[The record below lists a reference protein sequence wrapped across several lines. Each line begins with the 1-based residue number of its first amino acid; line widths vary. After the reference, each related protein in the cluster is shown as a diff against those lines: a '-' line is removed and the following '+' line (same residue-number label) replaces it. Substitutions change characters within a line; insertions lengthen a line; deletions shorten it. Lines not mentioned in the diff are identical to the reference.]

1 MSQDR
6 DNDFRVRVARSKGSA
21 GGRMRA
27 PRPQSFLDSL
37 APRRGGRSRS
47 NRSRPSRSVQRSFH
61 RRVIV
66 QASIKRMAGTGAAKL
81 KDHLSYLERDAT
93 QKDASPGKLY
103 GSLIHDADAESFH
116 ARCKDDRHHFRFVVS
131 PEDAEQMSDLKAYT
145 RELVSRMEGDL
156 GTKLDWVAID
166 HYDTAQPHTHILVR
180 GVRDDGKDLVMPRA
194 YISRGMRER
203 AQEIASL
210 ELGPMSEL
218 EKRAIL
224 ARTIDAQRKTDLDK
238 IIDRQRDGETLDLR
252 KPVPSGQ
259 LWRKQLIA
267 RRIKTLRQM
276 GLAEYEGRG
285 QWRIK
290 PDFTQ
295 TLTKMGEQNDI
306 IKTLHR
312 AFGERSASLRLGAN
326 AIFDPAA
333 PNARSQAGIVKSFG
347 RPDDTREGG
356 FIVIETLRG
365 QPLYAKVEEDEVFSS
380 LKVGQAVTVQAFD
393 PEPIQAD
400 RNIVAHA
407 ERHEGVFSPVHVHL
421 VENNSEEYTRAHER
435 RLEAL
440 GRANVVRQNKS
451 GAWDIPDDYLDRVRD
466 YHEQL
471 AKRLPAPLVRDGVL
485 TIKEMETARGATWL
499 DEQLKRGSLEE
510 ERTSKALLDAA
521 AKRRAALRQ
530 MGFAIGDKDRL
541 LQLSINELK
550 AMDFKEA
557 GEALENPMGKP
568 YASSSGVSHIEGV
581 FKGTIERPSGKF
593 AVIEESQ
600 EFTLV
605 PWRPIMERRRGQS
618 IIGRAS
624 RGGGISWDVRD
635 RQRDRGLS
643 I

>member
-1 MSQDR
+1 MSQDKE
-6 DNDFRVRVARSKGSA
+6 NDFHVQIAKRKASGGQRVRVK
-21 GGRMRA
+21 
-27 PRPQSFLDSL
+27 RPQSFLDSL
-37 APRRGGRSRS
+37 KPRRGGRSSSSRA
-47 NRSRPSRSVQRSFH
+47 RPSRTVQRSFH
-61 RRVIV
+61 RRVII

-81 KDHLSYLERDAT
+81 RDHLSYLERDAT

-103 GSLIHDADAESFH
+103 GSLIHDVDAESFRD
-116 ARCKDDRHHFRFVVS
+116 RCKNDRHHFRFVVS
-131 PEDAEQMSDLKAYT
+131 PEDAEQMTDLKAYT
-145 RELVSRMEGDL
+145 RELVSRMESDL
-156 GTKLDWVAID
+156 GTKLDWVAVD
-166 HYDTAQPHTHILVR
+166 HYDTAQPHTHLLVR
-180 GVRDDGKDLVMPRA
+180 GVRDDGKDLVIPRQ
-194 YISRGMRER
+194 YMSHGMREH

-218 EKRAIL
+218 EKRAKL
-224 ARTIDAQRKTDLDK
+224 ARTIDAQHKTDLDK
-238 IIDRQRDGETLDLR
+238 MIDRARDGETLDLR
-252 KPVPSGQ
+252 KPVPPRQ
-259 LWRKQLIA
+259 LWRKQLLA
-267 RRIKTLRQM
+267 RRIKTLQKM

-285 QWRIK
+285 QWRVK

-312 AFGERSASLRLGAN
+312 AFGERSAELRLGAD

-333 PNARSQAGIVKSFG
+333 PNAQSQAGIVKRFG
-347 RPDDTREGG
+347 RPDDTREGA
-356 FIVIETLRG
+356 FVVIETLRG
-365 QPLYAKVEEDEVFSS
+365 QPLYAKVAEDDLFGS

-407 ERHEGVFSPVHVHL
+407 KNRNGQFSFVHVYL
-421 VENNSEEYTRAHER
+421 EENNSEEYTRAHER

-440 GRANVVRQNKS
+440 GRAGVVSKNKS

-466 YHEQL
+466 YHKQL
-471 AKRLPAPLVRDGVL
+471 AKRLPAPLVRDSVL
-485 TIKEMETARGATWL
+485 TLSQMETARGATWL

-510 ERTSKALLDAA
+510 DRTSRELLDAA
-521 AKRRAALRQ
+521 AKRRVALRQ

-550 AMDFKEA
+550 EMDFKEA
-557 GEALENPMGKP
+557 GEALENHMGKP
-568 YASSSGVSHIEGV
+568 YASSSGASHIEGV
-581 FKGTIERPSGKF
+581 FKRTIERPSGKF
-593 AVIEESQ
+593 AVIEKSR

-605 PWRPIMERRRGQS
+605 PWRSIMERRRGLS

-624 RGGGISWDVRD
+624 RGGGISWNVRD